1 MRRRLAAETAMRVV
15 LRDEVEHDK
24 RDSSDLKWGT
34 GNWIVIM
41 HDYAPM

>member
-15 LRDEVEHDK
+15 LRGEVERDK
-24 RDSSDLKWGT
+24 RDNSDLKWGT

-41 HDYAPM
+41 QYYAPR